1 MENIRYLKNKKIMLY
16 LKLTFCLGNLLTFSL
31 SNNSQEIVVAVSLNY
46 KFLLKI
52 EKLLKFLNYFWGLPI
67 LKNNQ
72 AFLPAFGNLK
82 SA

>member
-1 MENIRYLKNKKIMLY
+1 M
-16 LKLTFCLGNLLTFSL
+16 T
-31 SNNSQEIVVAVSLNY
+31 NSQEIVVAVSLNY